1 MNRSDRRV
9 TVGRETTVF
18 DDVFR
23 IRAADV
29 SIERSD
35 GTLCGPHR
43 RLCLDRGDSA
53 AAVLHDRDAKATVLV
68 RQFRYPTHAKG
79 PGWVDELVAGMIEP
93 GETAEDTLAR
103 EVREETGL
111 VPRDLHPVATVY
123 LSPGGSSERVF
134 LYAAQVDIAARP
146 GTEWGDPK
154 AGELTERI
162 ALPLDDAF
170 GRLDRG
176 EVIDAKTM
184 IGLQWLRMNIR

>member
-9 TVGRETTVF
+9 TVDRETTVF
-18 DDVFR
+18 DDFFR
-23 IRAADV
+23 VRAAEV

-35 GTLCGPHR
+35 GTLSGPHR
-43 RLCLDRGDSA
+43 RLCVERGDSA
-53 AAVLHDRDAKATVLV
+53 AAVLHDPVAKATVLV

-79 PGWVDELVAGMIEP
+79 PGWVDELVAGVIEP
-93 GETAEDTLAR
+93 GETAEDTIAR

-111 VPRDLHPVATVY
+111 AADDPSPVATVY

-134 LYAAQVDIAARP
+134 LYAAEVDIAGSP
-146 GTEWGDPK
+146 GTVWGDAS

-162 ALPLDDAF
+162 VLSLDDAF

-176 EVIDAKTM
+176 EVVDAKTM
-184 IGLQWLRMNIR
+184 IGLQWLRMKLR